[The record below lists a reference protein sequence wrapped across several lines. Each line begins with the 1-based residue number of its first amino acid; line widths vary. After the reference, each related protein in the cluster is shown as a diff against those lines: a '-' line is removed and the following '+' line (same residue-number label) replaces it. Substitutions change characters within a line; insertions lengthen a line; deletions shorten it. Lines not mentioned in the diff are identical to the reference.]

1 MEEPPK
7 PSEEKPSKVV
17 IREEPMDEEEPPK
30 PMEED
35 PRKPETP
42 SKTDSE
48 EARAV
53 RTLSH
58 HSLCISHVEILLTMH
73 F

>member
-58 HSLCISHVEILLTMH
+58 HSLCISHVEIHLIMH
-73 F
+73 L